1 MLQCIAMQ
9 TEFTL
14 TQQEYIKANK
24 LYNKPV
30 AKDYLIFLVFFIA
43 MAALAFLGSKPSHKF
58 MAVFG
63 VIGAI
68 VGHLFVRHLYAP
80 FITKKQYQN
89 YQAAKEPMS
98 ISISNTAILLKSQ
111 FGQANIEWS
120 RIIKWRKN
128 ESLILIYQAPGVYH
142 IIPKRIGAIANELSG
157 LLAKNVGN
165 AT

>member
-1 MLQCIAMQ
+1 ME

-14 TQQEYIKANK
+14 TQQEYVKANK
-24 LYNKPV
+24 LFSKPV
-30 AKDYLIFLVFFIA
+30 AKDYVIFAIFFVA
-43 MAALAFLGSKPSHKF
+43 MAALALFGTKKIHQFIALG
-58 MAVFG
+58 G
-63 VIGAI
+63 IIGSI
-68 VGHLFVRHLYAP
+68 VGHVLVRHVHAP
-80 FITKKQYQN
+80 LAAKKQYQS
-89 YQAAKEPMS
+89 YKAAQEPMS
-98 ISISNTAILLKSQ
+98 ISISNTAISLKSQ

-120 RIIKWRKN
+120 RIIKWRQN